1 MAKVWVDAGT
11 FLEKTID
18 IEDMFELNLRKVRKA
33 NESKKIKLKLNE
45 SKFKK
50 IRKKTTN
57 DTKSKPIKVF
67 NIETGEVRIF
77 KSAKAASKYLKI
89 SGDYASCLARE
100 NRVTREGWK
109 AEYIQEVSDG
119 ISKCGT
125 SN

>member
-1 MAKVWVDAGT
+1 MAKVWMDAGE
-11 FLEKTID
+11 FLSKTID
-18 IEDMFELNLRKVRKA
+18 LEDLFELNLRKIREA
-33 NESKKIKLKLNE
+33 NESKKIKLKINE

-50 IRKKTTN
+50 LRKKPIN
-57 DTKSKPIKVF
+57 DTKSKAIKVF
-67 NIETGEVRIF
+67 NIETGEIRIF
-77 KSAKAASKYLKI
+77 KSAKDASKYLKI

-119 ISKCGT
+119 ISKCRA

>member
-1 MAKVWVDAGT
+1 MAKVWIDAGEYLSKVID
-11 FLEKTID
+11 LED
-18 IEDMFELNLRKVRKA
+18 LFELNLRKIRQA
-33 NESKKIKLKLNE
+33 NESKKIKLKINE

-50 IRKKTTN
+50 IRKKPTN

-67 NIETGEVRIF
+67 NIETGEIIIF

-109 AEYIQEVSDG
+109 AEYIKEVSDG
-119 ISKCGT
+119 ISECRAG
-125 SN
+125 N

>member
-1 MAKVWVDAGT
+1 MAKVWMDAGT
-11 FLEKTID
+11 FLERTMD
-18 IEDMFELNLRKVRKA
+18 LEDMFELNLRKVRETNK
-33 NESKKIKLKLNE
+33 SKKIKLKINE

-50 IRKKTTN
+50 IRKKPTN

-67 NIETGEVRIF
+67 NIETGEVKIF
-77 KSAKAASKYLKI
+77 KNAKAASKYLKI

-109 AEYIQEVSDG
+109 AEYIKEVSDG
-119 ISKCGT
+119 INKCGA

>member
-1 MAKVWVDAGT
+1 MAKIWMDAGT
-11 FLEKTID
+11 FLEQTED

-33 NESKKIKLKLNE
+33 NENKKIKLKLNE

-50 IRKKTTN
+50 IRKKSTN
-57 DTKSKPIKVF
+57 DTKGKSIKVF

-89 SGDYASCLARE
+89 SADYASCLARE

-109 AEYIQEVSDG
+109 AEYIQGVTDG
-119 ISKCGT
+119 ISKCGA

>member
-1 MAKVWVDAGT
+1 MAKIWVDAGT

-18 IEDMFELNLRKVRKA
+18 IEDMFELNLRKA

-50 IRKKTTN
+50 IRKKPTN

-119 ISKCGT
+119 ISKCGA